1 LWPLKISSGPLLGIN
16 NDWSLISSNKIK
28 FYSRYV
34 DDILVLIRPSDI
46 PTVLQKFNYFHPQ
59 IQFSFTHEEL
69 TVTTFTSMRYSCPEY
84 QASYIGKPDRC
95 LMTRLISN

>member
-1 LWPLKISSGPLLGIN
+1 MLKIFFAPPPSLVKNILWPLKISSGPLLGIN

-59 IQFSFTHEEL
+59 IQFTHEE
-69 TVTTFTSMRYSCPEY
+69 FTDNNDIHFLE
-84 QASYIGKPDRC
+84 I
-95 LMTRLISN
+95 